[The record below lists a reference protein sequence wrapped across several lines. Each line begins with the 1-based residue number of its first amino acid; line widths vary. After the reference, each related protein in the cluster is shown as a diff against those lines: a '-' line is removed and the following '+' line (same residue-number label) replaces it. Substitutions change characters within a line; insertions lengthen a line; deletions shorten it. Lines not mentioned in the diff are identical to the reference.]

1 MEHLFGIN
9 YQIKKMPRFKY
20 IYGLPQDLLSSPV
33 SRTLIYQSDPF
44 GALPAVPGACK
55 AWDLTP
61 PASEKTTRSV
71 SVSALWMWEGHGGAQ
86 HIPSPFLHPEA
97 WFSSLPHLETSLVAE
112 QEHLFSDQL
121 SPCIYFPSF
130 PTAFPFSHTLTR
142 HWLNCPNFCFLER
155 LWTSGLV
162 FIKP

>member
-1 MEHLFGIN
+1 MDFLRIPCPHLSLGPLSIIVTHLGLFPLFLEPAKLGIS
-9 YQIKKMPRFKY
+9 
-20 IYGLPQDLLSSPV
+20 LPQHLRRSA
-33 SRTLIYQSDPF
+33 DP
-44 GALPAVPGACK
+44 A
-55 AWDLTP
+55 
-61 PASEKTTRSV
+61 RSV
-71 SVSALWMWEGHGGAQ
+71 GVSALWMWEGHGGAQ

-97 WFSSLPHLETSLVAE
+97 WFSSPPHLETSLVAE

-130 PTAFPFSHTLTR
+130 PTAFPFSHSLTR